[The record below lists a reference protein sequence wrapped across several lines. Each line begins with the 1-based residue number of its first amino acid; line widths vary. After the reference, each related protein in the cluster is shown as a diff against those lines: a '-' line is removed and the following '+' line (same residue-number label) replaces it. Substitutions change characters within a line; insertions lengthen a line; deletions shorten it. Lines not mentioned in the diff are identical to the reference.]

1 MDLNASAKNLID
13 RLKKNDIGTIA
24 AQERQKR
31 QNEAPP
37 KLYITDNFSQK
48 NILKP
53 VVFAFIQIDIETASK
68 IISLLDCKSC
78 LICFEDKD
86 VLEKTKEI
94 LKIKES
100 GIQSVD
106 SFIRRPED
114 WVMAPMLNKAG
125 DIVKFWKIF

>member
-1 MDLNASAKNLID
+1 MTVNAGAKNLLGG
-13 RLKKNDIGTIA
+13 LKKSNVGNFGI
-24 AQERQKR
+24 QERQ
-31 QNEAPP
+31 NEVPP
-37 KLYITDNFSQK
+37 KLYITDCFSQK

-53 VVFAFIQIDIETASK
+53 VVFAFIQIDIETAGK
-68 IISLLDCKSC
+68 IISSLDYKSC

-86 VLEKTKEI
+86 VLEKTKDI

-114 WVMAPMLNKAG
+114 WVMAPMLNKNG

>member
-1 MDLNASAKNLID
+1 MELNASAKNLID
-13 RLKKNDIGTIA
+13 GLKKHKVGNIGLR
-24 AQERQKR
+24 ER
-31 QNEAPP
+31 QNETPP
-37 KLYITDNFSQK
+37 KLYITDCFSQK

-53 VVFAFIQIDIETASK
+53 VVFAFIQIDIETAGK
-68 IISLLDCKSC
+68 IISSLDYKSC

-86 VLEKTKEI
+86 VLEKTKDI

-114 WVMAPMLNKAG
+114 WVMAPMLNKNG